1 MLFLINRFC
10 GFSAAF
16 ADFNSS
22 SVILVSSGKYVI
34 PEAWYVYRID
44 KNIQSADVFPT
55 STIISNLTTT
65 TTICFQIIFIGHV
78 YDDCE

>member
-22 SVILVSSGKYVI
+22 SVILVSSVKYVI

-65 TTICFQIIFIGHV
+65 ICFQIIFIGHV